1 MLTALALAAIVLLFD
16 AQNGFAFISRW
27 RVRAGG
33 ARSLDYTLVVP
44 VYGHR
49 RYFEDRQHLAPYR
62 ENVLVALDMAGTGM
76 SALADELEAE
86 GWAVHRT
93 RLPVPGPPRLVLD
106 AIAAGAV
113 TTTYA
118 FRLDADTYPIDDPAP
133 FVARMI
139 EGSVDYASVRVHV
152 HAPRTVVEKIQAVEY
167 RMAMRSRRL
176 RPWLSSGAC
185 FGGTVTALRRV
196 LEMHSMWFPGEDL
209 ESGRIAQAMRM
220 KVKHLDMRVE
230 TAAPDSW
237 TALLKQRR
245 SWWAGGFRHAVI
257 NVDKNVLHTPVW
269 ALYITG
275 LVVAGFFFKA
285 APLVGA
291 SSLVT
296 VGRSFAILLVVYTA
310 LTIVTNWSVR
320 SPWMLVYAPYALVQ
334 ALGMPTAGAFYWSR
348 RAIEQRHWGRYRF
361 GYRRGVDTRPTSMP
375 VDVDHAFAK
384 KSPATPVQA

>member
-1 MLTALALAAIVLLFD
+1 VLTAFVIAAIVLLFD
-16 AQNGFAFISRW
+16 AQNGFAFVTRW
-27 RVRAGG
+27 RVKPGD
-33 ARSLDYTLVVP
+33 ARSSDYTLIVP

-49 RYFEDRQHLAPYR
+49 RYFDDREHLAPYR
-62 ENVLVALDMAGTGM
+62 ANVLVALDMAGTGM
-76 SALADELEAE
+76 HDLAAELEAE

-93 RLPVPGPPRLVLD
+93 ELPVPGPPRLVLD

-113 TTTYA
+113 TTTSA
-118 FRLDADTYPIDDPAP
+118 FRLDADTYPIDDPALY
-133 FVARMI
+133 VAKMA

-152 HAPRTVVEKIQAVEY
+152 HRPGTVVERIQAVEY

-185 FGGTVTALRRV
+185 FGGTVTAMRQV

-220 KVKHLDMRVE
+220 RVKHLDMRVE
-230 TAAPDSW
+230 TAAPESW
-237 TALLKQRR
+237 RALIKQRR

-269 ALYITG
+269 ALYISG
-275 LVVAGFFFKA
+275 LVVVGFFLKTQ
-285 APLVGA
+285 PLVGA
-291 SSLVT
+291 ASLLT
-296 VGRSFAILLVVYTA
+296 VARSFAILLVLYTV

-320 SPWMLVYAPYALVQ
+320 SPWMLVYAPYALFQ
-334 ALGMPTAGAFYWSR
+334 AFGMPTAGAFYWAK

-361 GYRRGVDTRPTSMP
+361 GYRRGRHARATSMP
-375 VDVDHAFAK
+375 VDVDHSFAPK
-384 KSPATPVQA
+384 PIAAVAET